1 MKRRVFFSF
10 HYEKDNWRA
19 SQIRNMGIL
28 EGNPPIS
35 DNDWE
40 SIKREG
46 DKAIQ
51 NWIESQIKGKT
62 CCIVLIGEET
72 YRRRWINFEIKL
84 AWKMGLGVLG
94 IYIDG
99 LKDCDGNT
107 SKVGANPFS
116 AIRFGSKT
124 LDQIVEA
131 YRPSGEES
139 TSIYNYIKENISN
152 WVETAITIRK
162 AY

>member
-94 IYIDG
+94 IYVFIKTA
-99 LKDCDGNT
+99 LKIN
-107 SKVGANPFS
+107 SLFS
-116 AIRFGSKT
+116 FFYSGKLFCRF
-124 LDQIVEA
+124 IF
-131 YRPSGEES
+131 YR
-139 TSIYNYIKENISN
+139 NYS
-152 WVETAITIRK
+152 RK
-162 AY
+162 IFKWIFNDKME